1 MPMQGRVSIPA
12 TSPATSGSWITGNG
26 VGLKARHLVSQYATS
41 DLAVV
46 IIFSL
51 IGLLMT
57 AALTWLLPFSY
68 DISASLT
75 QLY

>member
-1 MPMQGRVSIPA
+1 MPMQGGVSIPA
-12 TSPATSGSWITGNG
+12 TSPATSGSWTTGNG
-26 VGLKARHLVSQYATS
+26 VGFKARHLVSQYATS

-57 AALTWLLPFSY
+57 VALIWLVPFSY